1 MNTLYPRQLRKSR
14 LHRFTTFDFVVHGI
28 MLFSLG
34 VCLIPFLN
42 VFALSFSNTRAIF
55 NDRVGL
61 WPVDFSIEA
70 YNRIFHHESFLRSY
84 GNTLFYTS
92 AGTFIA
98 LFSTVIFAYPLS
110 KFFLRGHAVVMKMVV
125 FTMFFG
131 GGLIPNYLL
140 LTNLRMTNTPLAILI
155 PGAISSYQLII
166 LISFFK
172 GLPPELE
179 DAALIDGLGYYGILF
194 RIVVPLSTAALATIG
209 LYYAVGFWNDWFS
222 ALIYLKTEQFPVMMY
237 LRSIVNSAADLEN
250 TDRTSITIALKAAV
264 ILVSTLPL
272 ILLYPLLQ
280 RFFVAG
286 LTIGSVKG

>member
-1 MNTLYPRQLRKSR
+1 
-14 LHRFTTFDFVVHGI
+14 
-28 MLFSLG
+28 
-34 VCLIPFLN
+34 
-42 VFALSFSNTRAIF
+42 
-55 NDRVGL
+55 
-61 WPVDFSIEA
+61 
-70 YNRIFHHESFLRSY
+70 
-84 GNTLFYTS
+84 
-92 AGTFIA
+92 
-98 LFSTVIFAYPLS
+98 
-110 KFFLRGHAVVMKMVV
+110 MKMVV